1 MQDISSVFQCSYIMF
16 FPHVGIQAA
25 LKALASIRKNK
36 INSGD
41 LVSILKNIG
50 VALPK
55 RIIEAALKNMSL
67 SGEYLMFLITFA
79 SVT

>member
-1 MQDISSVFQCSYIMF
+1 MF
-16 FPHVGIQAA
+16 FPHVGIQAP
-25 LKALASIRKNK
+25 LKTLASIRKNE

-41 LVSILKNIG
+41 LVSVLKNIG
-50 VALPK
+50 VELPK
-55 RIIEAALKNMSL
+55 HIIEAALKNMSL

>member
-1 MQDISSVFQCSYIMF
+1 MF